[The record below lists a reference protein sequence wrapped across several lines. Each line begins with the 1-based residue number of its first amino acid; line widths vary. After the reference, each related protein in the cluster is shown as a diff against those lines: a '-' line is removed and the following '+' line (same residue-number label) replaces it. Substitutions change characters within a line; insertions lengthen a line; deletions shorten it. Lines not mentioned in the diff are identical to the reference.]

1 MQQFPCSF
9 EFNEGFLLQLAR
21 HSYSS
26 QFGTALTYQIPHH
39 PPNSLCLL
47 CNLFYVLF
55 HPGTFLG
62 NSEAE
67 RQQMQLS
74 LKTVSLWSHLNR
86 PEMLRSFLNPL
97 YEPNNRV
104 IWPSVAPMSLVRL
117 IFLNNRLF
125 YYYFIQYFYVW
136 GEFFFFFFCT
146 EFVAGNVFGVCSGS
160 QCLRLVLAR
169 HIGNLRARQRARPRG
184 KTSSASA
191 DGLGTRCNLKGAARW
206 AL

>member
-1 MQQFPCSF
+1 MPLSGTKTMLLVSFSLSIAHGKSCSSS
-9 EFNEGFLLQLAR
+9 LAVSNSMR
-21 HSYSS
+21 VFCSNWHVI
-26 QFGTALTYQIPHH
+26 LI
-39 PPNSLCLL
+39 PPNLVRRSHIKFRTTHPTRFAYCAI
-47 CNLFYVLF
+47 FFVLF

-117 IFLNNRLF
+117 IF
-125 YYYFIQYFYVW
+125 
-136 GEFFFFFFCT
+136 
-146 EFVAGNVFGVCSGS
+146 
-160 QCLRLVLAR
+160 
-169 HIGNLRARQRARPRG
+169 
-184 KTSSASA
+184 
-191 DGLGTRCNLKGAARW
+191 
-206 AL
+206 